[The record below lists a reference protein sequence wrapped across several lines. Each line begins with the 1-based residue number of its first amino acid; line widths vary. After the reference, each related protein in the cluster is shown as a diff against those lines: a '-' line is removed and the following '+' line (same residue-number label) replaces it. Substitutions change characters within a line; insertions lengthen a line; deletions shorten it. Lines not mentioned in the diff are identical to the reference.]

1 MVETK
6 TINQETIKKQ
16 SRNTHLHLRNYHN
29 YQNVVAQQ
37 DLNWYLSKERKKVLK
52 KMIYI
57 RFNFS
62 QSNVSP
68 LLKHNYIKTST

>member
-52 KMIYI
+52 KIDI
-57 RFNFS
+57 
-62 QSNVSP
+62 
-68 LLKHNYIKTST
+68 